1 MSKGKKLGFY
11 LPIMEWPNNLLLFLL
26 PGLDGT
32 GLLFEPLLTEM
43 PVNAKISIIRYPT
56 TQPFSYSQLSD
67 YVAHQLPH
75 NQELVLLAESFS
87 GPVAIELLKITP
99 LKKIKGV
106 IFCATFAQ
114 APSSLLLTIAQFLPL
129 TLLLRFPI
137 PSLAI
142 RWYCLD
148 KTAPQTLVILCR
160 KALTEVQPRILAQRI
175 RELTVVNA
183 TSALENLEKIPCCYI
198 QATDDKLVSCHC
210 LTSFQ
215 QAIPNLSVTA
225 IKGPHFVLQTR
236 PKECA
241 EIITKF
247 ISNLN

>member
-1 MSKGKKLGFY
+1 
-11 LPIMEWPNNLLLFLL
+11 MEWPSDLLLILL

-43 PVNAKISIIRYPT
+43 PVNARISIIRYPAI
-56 TQPFSYSQLSD
+56 QAFSYSQLSN
-67 YVAHQLPH
+67 YVAHQLPR

-87 GPVAIELLKITP
+87 GPLAIELLKTTS
-99 LKKIKGV
+99 LQIKGV

-129 TLLLRFPI
+129 ALLFRLPI

-148 KTAPQTLVILCR
+148 KTAPQFLVMLCR
-160 KALTEVQPRILAQRI
+160 KALTEVKPRILAQRI
-175 RELTVVNA
+175 RELATVNA
-183 TSALENLEKIPCCYI
+183 TLALENLEKIPCCYL
-198 QATDDKLVSCHC
+198 QATDDKLVPSHC
-210 LTSFQ
+210 LTPFQ
-215 QAIPNLSVTA
+215 KAIPNLFVA
-225 IKGPHFVLQTR
+225 PIKGPHFILQTR

-241 EIITKF
+241 KILTKF